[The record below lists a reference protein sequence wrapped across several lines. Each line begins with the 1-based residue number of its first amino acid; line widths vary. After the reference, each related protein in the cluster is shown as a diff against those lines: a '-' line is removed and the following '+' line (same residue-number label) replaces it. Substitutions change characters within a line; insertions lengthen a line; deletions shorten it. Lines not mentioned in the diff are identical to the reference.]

1 MLTKP
6 YFVKNSRWT
15 GWNPYS
21 KDHPYLQNKEKLTQ
35 KHLCDYGD
43 FSLWVWDY
51 VGKSSMVVAYH
62 PSEVEVGYVGYYPE
76 GYCISV
82 YVDPDFRNRG
92 LGKTLI
98 QKVPVPLI
106 VFDYEVGPF
115 NKRVDRSDPLVDAD
129 FLLSWYDKL
138 GVLRY
143 W

>member
-1 MLTKP
+1 VVTKP

-76 GYCISV
+76 GTKVWLGYYCSEEEAE
-82 YVDPDFRNRG
+82 
-92 LGKTLI
+92 KTFFEI
-98 QKVPVPLI
+98 H
-106 VFDYEVGPF
+106 
-115 NKRVDRSDPLVDAD
+115 S
-129 FLLSWYDKL
+129 
-138 GVLRY
+138 
-143 W
+143 